1 MNKIDIFSYGWIYD
15 AVLLMLFI
23 VAAVDCV
30 GIIRS
35 IKEGKE
41 ELAEY
46 AALCVK
52 YLKVAMLLFAGGFFL
67 IVAFTYGYDPA
78 TTLIHGIMGFL
89 LIADAVVSL
98 VIKIKYSRRYE
109 KDESRKKP

>member
-1 MNKIDIFSYGWIYD
+1 MDKIDIFSYGRIYD
-15 AVLLMLFI
+15 AILLMLFV
-23 VAAVDCV
+23 VAAVDCF

-52 YLKVAMLLFAGGFFL
+52 YLKIAMLLFAGGFFL
-67 IVAFTYGYDPA
+67 IVAFTYGYDI
-78 TTLIHGIMGFL
+78 TTTVIHGFMGFL

-98 VIKIKYSRRYE
+98 IIKIKYSRRYE
-109 KDESRKKP
+109 KK

>member
-1 MNKIDIFSYGWIYD
+1 MNRIDIFSYGWIYD
-15 AVLLMLFI
+15 AILFMLFA
-23 VAAVDCV
+23 VAAIDLV

-35 IKEGKE
+35 IKAGSE

-67 IVAFTYGYDPA
+67 IVAFTYGYDAA
-78 TTLIHGIMGFL
+78 TTIIHGIMGFL

-98 VIKIKYSRRYE
+98 VIKLKYQKRYE
-109 KDESRKKP
+109 KK